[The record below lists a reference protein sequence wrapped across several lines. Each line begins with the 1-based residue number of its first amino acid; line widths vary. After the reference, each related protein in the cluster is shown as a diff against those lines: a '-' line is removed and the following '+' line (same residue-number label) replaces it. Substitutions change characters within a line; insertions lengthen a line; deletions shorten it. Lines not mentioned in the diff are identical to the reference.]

1 MEELFRFMLAR
12 PVQAADNNKDTVPT
26 RPSDDYL
33 AQLKQA
39 KASESPHAA
48 VKSVALAYSQSQQA
62 LRSVDTLKHAEAL
75 QKFLKVN
82 ASKSTSSLDDLA
94 SLIKR
99 KFGAAAT
106 DVISKADFKKDLE
119 SLSDTLITNS
129 ILGRDVHVSSYDSS
143 RLLLTMAIVERVAA
157 NDETLAEKGGVAAA
171 YERTIL
177 LPADIFPIPGESAST
192 NLPPKPDNE
201 DRRAKL
207 LAERDRLFS
216 TYSTLTR
223 LDPEHFTFADSSDPS
238 GTEASMSEIRVNL
251 PPVVATGEAEASVAR
266 SQDIPAADPGMTAR
280 ATKAPLLLK
289 PLVISAM
296 DPKQRAVLSERG
308 LDLTQVCVT
317 TAVDRLSLELQSVE
331 LPLAEMG
338 DSTHKMMTKVGETYQ
353 PLDALALEMMNG
365 SGVLASLSVPS
376 TFSKIMP
383 IGVGD
388 LLVVRQFLK
397 RYEGRE
403 LAHIENILKG
413 EYKERMHRRARTT
426 EETITVE
433 TEMKREEER
442 DQQTTER
449 FELKTESSQIQ
460 KEEAS
465 LKVGLALSGKYGP
478 TVEFK
483 ASTDFAM
490 NTSKEE
496 ASKIATSYSKDI
508 TTRATNRIFER
519 RREERILKTIEV
531 FEEKNT
537 HGVDNKT
544 GARHVVG
551 QYQWIDKIYEAQVY
565 NYGKRMLFDIMLPE
579 PSAFL
584 LHAMVTQP
592 KAGAD
597 LVKPLP
603 FTLQP
608 NEISEWNYAYYVKK
622 YEVVGVSPPPQP
634 YITVSKAFEGKG
646 SGDDNVTKAAE
657 IPIPDGNQAISGF
670 VSAWYN
676 RTSGGIVDVS
686 LGDRMRRF
694 SDNGAWNT
702 AMSSQVGSI
711 QFSMKTWR
719 ATELAVGVE
728 IRCQRTQRALDDWK
742 LKTHAAILQAY
753 QKQLRDYEEK
763 LAALQ
768 IQAAQQ
774 VQGRNPVEN
783 ERLIRTEL
791 KKGATSVFTAQHYD
805 LFGAIGLSPQGYPEP
820 NLPEAEAE
828 GKYIR
833 FFEQAFEWE
842 QMMYL
847 FYPYYWGRKN
857 NWLKRALL
865 QDVDPLFAEF
875 IKAGSVRVM
884 VSVRPGFEK
893 AVAHFF
899 DTGQI
904 WEGGD
909 LPDISSPLYVSIIEE
924 IRERDKAPGE
934 EVPQGDPWDV
944 HLPTTLLILRDQAG
958 LPAWQKNAKGE
969 WLPV

>member
-1 MEELFRFMLAR
+1 
-12 PVQAADNNKDTVPT
+12 
-26 RPSDDYL
+26 
-33 AQLKQA
+33 
-39 KASESPHAA
+39 
-48 VKSVALAYSQSQQA
+48 
-62 LRSVDTLKHAEAL
+62 
-75 QKFLKVN
+75 
-82 ASKSTSSLDDLA
+82 
-94 SLIKR
+94 
-99 KFGAAAT
+99 
-106 DVISKADFKKDLE
+106 
-119 SLSDTLITNS
+119 
-129 ILGRDVHVSSYDSS
+129 
-143 RLLLTMAIVERVAA
+143 
-157 NDETLAEKGGVAAA
+157 
-171 YERTIL
+171 
-177 LPADIFPIPGESAST
+177 
-192 NLPPKPDNE
+192 
-201 DRRAKL
+201 
-207 LAERDRLFS
+207 
-216 TYSTLTR
+216 
-223 LDPEHFTFADSSDPS
+223 
-238 GTEASMSEIRVNL
+238 
-251 PPVVATGEAEASVAR
+251 
-266 SQDIPAADPGMTAR
+266 
-280 ATKAPLLLK
+280 
-289 PLVISAM
+289 
-296 DPKQRAVLSERG
+296 
-308 LDLTQVCVT
+308 VT